1 MRACD
6 ICMQIVIFLL
16 PPGAVIPL
24 HDHPGMT
31 VFSKL
36 LLGSLHVTSY
46 DWVDAEDGPPA
57 AVGGGGD
64 RRKFNFFCLPG
75 RLMHMHMV
83 DKLVVLYIY

>member
-6 ICMQIVIFLL
+6 ICKQIVIFLL

-46 DWVDAEDGPPA
+46 DWVNADGPPV
-57 AVGGGGD
+57 AVGGGD
-64 RRKFNFFCLPG
+64 RRKFNFFFLPG